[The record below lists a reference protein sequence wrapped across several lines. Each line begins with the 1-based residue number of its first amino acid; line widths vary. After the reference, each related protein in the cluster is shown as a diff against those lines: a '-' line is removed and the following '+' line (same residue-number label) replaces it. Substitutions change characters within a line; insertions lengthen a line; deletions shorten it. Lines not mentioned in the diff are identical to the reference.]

1 MAIEPGLIGLGAGIA
16 IGLAG
21 LGSAIGQG
29 MSAAAAAGATAED
42 DSLYVKA
49 LTFAVLPE
57 TQAIY
62 GFIIAIVMIALSFG
76 LIQV

>member
-1 MAIEPGLIGLGAGIA
+1 MAIDVNILALGAGLA
-16 IGLAG
+16 IGLSA

-29 MSAAAAAGATAED
+29 ITAASAAGAVAENEK
-42 DSLYVKA
+42 LFTKE

-62 GFIIAIVMIALSFG
+62 GFIISIILIAFGFG
-76 LIQV
+76 LITI

>member
-1 MAIEPGLIGLGAGIA
+1 MVSTDLIAIGAGLA

-21 LGSAIGQG
+21 MGSAIGQG
-29 MSAAAAAGATAED
+29 MAAAAAAGAVAENEK
-42 DSLYVKA
+42 LYVKA

-62 GFIIAIVMIALSFG
+62 GFIVSIILIAFAFG

>member
-1 MAIEPGLIGLGAGIA
+1 MVDTDLIALGAGLA

-21 LGSAIGQG
+21 MGSAIGQG
-29 MSAAAAAGATAED
+29 MASAASAGAVAED
-42 DSLYVKA
+42 KSLYVRA

-57 TQAIY
+57 TQSIY
-62 GFIIAIVMIALSFG
+62 GFIIAIILIAFAFG

>member
-1 MAIEPGLIGLGAGIA
+1 MDVNIIALGAGIA
-16 IGLAG
+16 IGLSA

-29 MSAAAAAGATAED
+29 IAAAAAAGAVAED
-42 DSLYVKA
+42 ESLYVKE

-62 GFIIAIVMIALSFG
+62 GFIIAMILIAFAFG
-76 LIQV
+76 LIPTG